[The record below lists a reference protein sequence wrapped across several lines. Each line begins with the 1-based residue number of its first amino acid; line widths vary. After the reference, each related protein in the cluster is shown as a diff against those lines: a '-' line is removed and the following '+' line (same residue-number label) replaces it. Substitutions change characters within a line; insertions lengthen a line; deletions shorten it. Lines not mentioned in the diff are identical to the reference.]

1 MNTYRNEH
9 KELLEEI
16 DALNMARSE
25 QQDEINQLRQVI
37 EADEKTLLM
46 EIAQKQVWLEEK
58 IRMELRDIHATLS
71 EMLEG
76 LEEMA

>member
-9 KELLEEI
+9 NELLEEL
-16 DALNMARSE
+16 DATRQAMRE

-46 EIAQKQVWLEEK
+46 EIAQKQVWLEDK
-58 IRMELRDIHATLS
+58 IRMELRAINATLS
-71 EMLEG
+71 EMMEG
-76 LEEMA
+76 LEELA